1 MLQTHSRV
9 ILVLSLFPVSAILA
23 QTGEGRS
30 TAVLNDA
37 GRVLNTPYAAERHF
51 TASQKRADGTVE
63 RTDAGGS
70 EARDS
75 EGRTYS
81 AGERHWTYLDGGK
94 PVLKSEMLYRV
105 HDPVARTDTSWDT
118 TSKEVKVI
126 HWPPGSTPPDLLA
139 ALKAFM
145 PKSAE
150 AGEKIGRMNIGG
162 IETEGTRTAYAI
174 AGSEGPS
181 GKLREVVH
189 ETWYS
194 PELKIVIL
202 ETNDDPRS
210 GTTRNELVNI
220 VRGEPDLAKYKPPR
234 DYVIR
239 DVRIPVR

>member
-1 MLQTHSRV
+1 MTKRV
-9 ILVLSLFPVSAILA
+9 AILICGVSSLSALFP
-23 QTGEGRS
+23 QTGNGRS
-30 TAVLNDA
+30 ANSSDNPSPILDA
-37 GRVLNTPYAAERHF
+37 PYSAERRF
-51 TASQKRADGTVE
+51 TSIKRRPDGSVE
-63 RTDAGGS
+63 RLESGGS

-75 EGRTYS
+75 KGRTYT
-81 AGERHWTYLDGGK
+81 AGERHWTYLDGGR
-94 PVLKSEMLYRV
+94 PVLKSEMLFRV

-126 HWPPGSTPPDLLA
+126 HWPPGSTPPDLLT

-150 AGEKIGRMNIGG
+150 DGEKIGRRSLGG

-174 AGSEGPS
+174 AGSEGSS
-181 GKLREVVH
+181 GKFQEVVH

-210 GTTRNELVNI
+210 GTTRNELVDI

-239 DVRIPVR
+239 DVRMPVQ